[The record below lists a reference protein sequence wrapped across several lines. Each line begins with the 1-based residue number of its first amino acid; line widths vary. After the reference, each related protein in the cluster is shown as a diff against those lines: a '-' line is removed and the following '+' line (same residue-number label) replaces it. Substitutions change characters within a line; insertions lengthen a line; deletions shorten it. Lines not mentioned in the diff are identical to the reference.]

1 MDLQPE
7 SEVAMLPQDELH
19 RHLGILRRRDKRLS
33 GAIKLAGL
41 PDARGMAPG
50 FATLIHIIVD
60 QQVSTAAG
68 AAIWAKLRKAA
79 GGRVTPRS
87 VLALGE
93 QGLRAN
99 GMSGP
104 KARYALGLAE
114 AAAEGKLDFRS
125 LARAP
130 DEDVRATLTAFKG
143 IGDWTADIYLL
154 FGMGRPDIWP
164 VGDLAIQHA
173 IRMLHELEDRPAP
186 DVCET
191 LGAPWRPYRS
201 SVAIFLW
208 HYFAHMRRISAQP
221 KP

>member
-1 MDLQPE
+1 
-7 SEVAMLPQDELH
+7 MLPETELH

-41 PDARGMAPG
+41 PAARSMEPG

-68 AAIWAKLRKAA
+68 AAIWAKLKKAA
-79 GGRVTPRS
+79 GGRVTPRGL
-87 VLALGE
+87 LALGE
-93 QGLRAN
+93 DGLRAN

-104 KARYALGLAE
+104 KTRYSLGIAE
-114 AAAEGKLDFRS
+114 AAADGKLNFRA
-125 LARAP
+125 LARAS

-143 IGDWTADIYLL
+143 IGNWTADIYLL

-173 IRMLHELEDRPAP
+173 IRMMHELDDRPEP

-191 LGAPWRPYRS
+191 LGEPWRPYRS

-208 HYFAHMRRISAQP
+208 HYFAHKRRMSAIA
-221 KP
+221 KA

>member
-1 MDLQPE
+1 
-7 SEVAMLPQDELH
+7 MLEEGDLH

-41 PDARGMAPG
+41 PAARGMEPG

-68 AAIWAKLRKAA
+68 AAIWAKLKKAA

-87 VLALGE
+87 LLALGE
-93 QGLRAN
+93 KGLRAN

-104 KARYALGLAE
+104 KTNYSLGLAE
-114 AAAEGKLDFRS
+114 AAAAGKLNFRA
-125 LARAP
+125 LERAND
-130 DEDVRATLTAFKG
+130 DEVRATLTVFKG
-143 IGDWTADIYLL
+143 VGKWTADIYLM
-154 FGMGRPDIWP
+154 FGMGRPDVWP

-173 IRMLHELEDRPAP
+173 VRILHERDERHEMEELEA
-186 DVCET
+186 
-191 LGAPWRPYRS
+191 LALPWKPYRTS
-201 SVAIFLW
+201 AAIFLW
-208 HYFAHMRRISAQP
+208 HYFAHTRRAAAAA